1 MRISKVLW
9 LLPAL
14 ALPSLTQAEEKPF
27 YLGLGYSFAELESDK
42 ALPSYFTSGQSFSED
57 TNSIDLY
64 AGYQFS
70 SYFSIEL
77 SYNTFD
83 QARKRYDIDPTVD
96 FITAPNDLEELE
108 VDTLSL
114 NGVLSYPIAEN
125 LTVLALAGFT
135 YADIDNYWFGGETS
149 ANGED
154 PSVSHSDS
162 ETGFTYGV
170 GASYAFTER
179 FSGKLQWKT
188 IDIDNLELEGLH
200 LSVETRF

>member
-14 ALPSLTQAEEKPF
+14 ALPSLSQAEEKPF
-27 YLGLGYSFAELESDK
+27 YLGLGYSFAKLESDK

-70 SYFSIEL
+70 SYFSIEIN
-77 SYNTFD
+77 YNTYD
-83 QARKRYDIDPTVD
+83 QAKKRYDIDPTVD
-96 FITAPNDLEELE
+96 FISTPNDQEELE
-108 VDTLSL
+108 VETLSL

-125 LTVLALAGFT
+125 LKVLAQAGFA
-135 YADIDNYWFGGETS
+135 YADIDNYWFGGE
-149 ANGED
+149 D
-154 PSVSHSDS
+154 PSISHSDS
-162 ETGFTYGV
+162 KTGFTYGV

-188 IDIDNLELEGLH
+188 MDIDNLELEGLH

>member
-1 MRISKVLW
+1 MRLSKVLW

-14 ALPSLTQAEEKPF
+14 ALSSLSQAEEKPF

-77 SYNTFD
+77 NYNTYD

-114 NGVLSYPIAEN
+114 NSVLSYPIAEN
-125 LTVLALAGFT
+125 LKVLALAGFI
-135 YADIDNYWFGGETS
+135 YADIDNYWFGGE
-149 ANGED
+149 A
-154 PSVSHSDS
+154 PSISHSDS